1 MIDAILDP
9 WRDPVTLRAIVEVS
23 LIGVAGG
30 VLGCWIVFYGLAY
43 GAESL
48 SHGLFP
54 GLVLAALLGLPLL
67 LGAAGGLL
75 VAALAVALAARVP
88 VLDRDTP
95 VAIVVTSLFGLGVLL
110 ALGAKTPPGLQ
121 GLLFGDVLGLTDAD
135 VMIAAVLVAALLAA
149 LAVLHPRLLA
159 VAFDRASA
167 RNLGVAPF
175 AADTAV
181 LVALAI
187 ALLVAVQGLG
197 NLLVVALLVG
207 PAATARL
214 LARRMAPMMGLGA
227 GIGAACGIAG
237 LYASYHFDTAAGASI
252 AAAMVL
258 AYAGVAA
265 ATTLTGPRGSDGLP
279 RRAPLG

>member
-1 MIDAILDP
+1 MIEVLLDP
-9 WRDPVTLRAIVEVS
+9 WRDPVTLRAIAEVS

-54 GLVLAALLGLPLL
+54 GLVGAALLGLPLL

-75 VAALAVALAARVP
+75 AASLAVALAARVP
-88 VLDRDTP
+88 GLDRDTP

-110 ALGAKTPPGLQ
+110 ALSAETPPGLG

-135 VMIAAVLVAALLAA
+135 LLIAAVLVAALLAA

-167 RNLGVAPF
+167 RGLGIAPF
-175 AADTAV
+175 AADAAV
-181 LVALAI
+181 LVALAV

-214 LARRMAPMMGLGA
+214 LARRMAPMMA
-227 GIGAACGIAG
+227 VAAAIGVACGIAG
-237 LYASYHFDTAAGASI
+237 IYASYHLDTAAGASI
-252 AAAMVL
+252 AVAMVL
-258 AYAGVAA
+258 AYAAVSA
-265 ATTLTGPRGSDGLP
+265 ATTLRADG
-279 RRAPLG
+279 RARQAPLG

>member
-9 WRDPVTLRAIVEVS
+9 WRDPVTLRAIAEVS
-23 LIGVAGG
+23 LMGVAGG

-75 VAALAVALAARVP
+75 AAAMAVALAARVP
-88 VLDRDTP
+88 GVDRDTS

-110 ALGAKTPPGLQ
+110 ALSAEAPPGLQ

-135 VMIAAVLVAALLAA
+135 LVIAAVLVLALLAA
-149 LAVLHPRLLA
+149 LAMLHPRLLA

-167 RNLGVAPF
+167 RRLGIAPF
-175 AADTAV
+175 AADSAV
-181 LVALAI
+181 LVALAV

-214 LARRMAPMMGLGA
+214 LARRMAPMMGLAAAVGV
-227 GIGAACGIAG
+227 ACGIAG
-237 LYASYHFDTAAGASI
+237 LYASYHLDTAAGASI

-258 AYAGVAA
+258 AYVGVAT
-265 ATTLTGPRGSDGLP
+265 ATTLRTDG
-279 RRAPLG
+279 RARQAPLG

>member
-9 WRDPVTLRAIVEVS
+9 WRDPVTLRAIAEVS

-75 VAALAVALAARVP
+75 AAALAVALAARVP
-88 VLDRDTP
+88 GLDRDTP
-95 VAIVVTSLFGLGVLL
+95 VAIVVTSLFGLGALL
-110 ALGAKTPPGLQ
+110 ALSAETPPGLQ
-121 GLLFGDVLGLTDAD
+121 GLLFGDVLGLTDVD
-135 VMIAAVLVAALLAA
+135 LLIAAVLVVALLVA
-149 LAVLHPRLLA
+149 LGVLHPRLLA

-167 RNLGVAPF
+167 RGLGIAPF
-175 AADTAV
+175 AADAAV
-181 LVALAI
+181 LVALAV

-214 LARRMAPMMGLGA
+214 LAHRVAPMMGLA
-227 GIGAACGIAG
+227 AAIGVACGIAG
-237 LYASYHFDTAAGASI
+237 LYASYHLNTAAGASI

-258 AYAGVAA
+258 AYAGVAT
-265 ATTLTGPRGSDGLP
+265 ATTLRTDG
-279 RRAPLG
+279 RARQAPLG

>member
-9 WRDPVTLRAIVEVS
+9 WRDPVTLRAIAEVS
-23 LIGVAGG
+23 LMGVAGG

-75 VAALAVALAARVP
+75 AAAMAVALAARVP
-88 VLDRDTP
+88 GVDRDTS

-110 ALGAKTPPGLQ
+110 ALSAEAPPGLQ

-135 VMIAAVLVAALLAA
+135 LVIAAVLVLALLAA

-167 RNLGVAPF
+167 RGLGIAPF
-175 AADTAV
+175 AADSAV
-181 LVALAI
+181 LVALAV

-214 LARRMAPMMGLGA
+214 LARRMAPMMGLAAAVGV
-227 GIGAACGIAG
+227 ACGIAG
-237 LYASYHFDTAAGASI
+237 LYASYHLDTAAGASI

-258 AYAGVAA
+258 AYVGVAT
-265 ATTLTGPRGSDGLP
+265 ATTLRTDG
-279 RRAPLG
+279 RARQAPLG